1 MITMITF
8 IISLYITF
16 RVSVAFVRLTAR
28 LIKSVSFFSVF
39 FFIMLLGALYEGS
52 ASLFLIS
59 LFIMFLIHIGKNR
72 TLDTEIEKEP
82 DLNTR
87 AVRYEPVRETV
98 PVRPLDENGKIL
110 SSALQELYSMKKLVS
125 GLRNETIRRNAI
137 RLCERAKSIL
147 DVLRSNTDQIASVRQ
162 FWNYYLP
169 STNNILKKYDRLEK
183 SGVADWET
191 TQKVNQ
197 YLIDVNKALDNLY
210 SSLFDVDKKSLNIEM
225 EALQLA
231 MQREGLVSNDEVID
245 QEGGIRLAI

>member
-8 IISLYITF
+8 IISLYLTF
-16 RVSVAFVRLTAR
+16 RVSVAFVRIAAR
-28 LIKSVSFFSVF
+28 LMKSISFFSIF
-39 FFIMLLGALYEGS
+39 FFIMLFGALYEGS

-59 LFIMFLIHIGKNR
+59 LFIMFLIHIGKIR
-72 TLDTEIEKEP
+72 TQNTEDEKSS
-82 DLNTR
+82 DNTR
-87 AVRYEPVRETV
+87 SIQYEPIKESF

-125 GLRNETIRRNAI
+125 GLRNETIRRNAF

-191 TQKVNQ
+191 SKKVNQ
-197 YLIDVNKALDNLY
+197 YLTDVNIALDNLY

-225 EALQLA
+225 ETLQLA
-231 MQREGLVSNDEVID
+231 MQREGLVCNDEVID